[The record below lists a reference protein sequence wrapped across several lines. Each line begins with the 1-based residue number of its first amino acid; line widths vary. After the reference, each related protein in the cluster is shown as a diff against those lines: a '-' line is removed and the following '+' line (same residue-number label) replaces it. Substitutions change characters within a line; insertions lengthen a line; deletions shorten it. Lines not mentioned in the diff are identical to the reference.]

1 MMVAVGSTNASWS
14 LMIVAMK
21 YPRPPQ
27 KPTDLEETFRELKR
41 LRIKVAKA
49 EAAARKRGRSN
60 VHVKTIG
67 DRDNGKAR

>member
-1 MMVAVGSTNASWS
+1 MMVAGGSTNASWS

-27 KPTDLEETFRELKR
+27 KPTDLEEAFRELKR

-49 EAAARKRGRSN
+49 EAARKRGRSN
-60 VHVKTIG
+60 VHLKTIG